1 VCVCES
7 GVLTVGAATQHA
19 CQADRRLA
27 ARDERHHT
35 RHTTPTALTPTS
47 AAAAAAASAET
58 DLVGTV
64 DEWGG
69 AFVDELDYRREAEN
83 ARTFSA
89 AIAETPLR
97 NVVFSP
103 PVVGAATTQRVLVT
117 RWVDGEVRNAV
128 ARKDCLPEPLRV
140 TARHALGSTPRF
152 GRMTWHIRIA
162 SLNRHE

>member
-1 VCVCES
+1 MS
-7 GVLTVGAATQHA
+7 ATTH
-19 CQADRRLA
+19 DPHRP
-27 ARDERHHT
+27 HT
-35 RHTTPTALTPTS
+35 AS
-47 AAAAAAASAET
+47 AAAAAAASAVT

-117 RWVDGEVRNAV
+117 RWVDGEVRKAV
-128 ARKDCLPEPLRV
+128 SRKDCLPEPLRV
-140 TARHALGSTPRF
+140 TAHVRHALDRRRGS
-152 GRMTWHIRIA
+152 
-162 SLNRHE
+162 EE